1 MYTALFIQSVAMFC
15 YSCLLKLRGPAWAE
29 GSYSRGPPA
38 GGTPQILISKILGM
52 TGRIVLYVVTLLT
65 TRVIFRGCNCTV
77 MSPPPYYHRGLRP
90 GLHFTASLADAVFI
104 ALFIGACR
112 VVDNDNAER
121 RSGNNYP
128 TKDKVFKRHSY
139 TTSTN
144 ERPLLS
150 AGCPICS
157 WTGLG

>member
-1 MYTALFIQSVAMFC
+1 MTCQQ
-15 YSCLLKLRGPAWAE
+15 LLRWGRASPMWLPGPAWAV

-139 TTSTN
+139 P
-144 ERPLLS
+144 E
-150 AGCPICS
+150 I
-157 WTGLG
+157 